1 MDLEKID
8 RCRYFLFPNA
18 PKTSNQGH
26 ESLID
31 LQAALERIRKG
42 NVMSDDET
50 IGVYDKH
57 VQDYAE
63 LVIQDEAD
71 PILTSFIKRIPKNG
85 YVLDLGCGPAN
96 ASVIMRDHGLR
107 VDPVDASEEMVKLA
121 NETHAIKARRA
132 LFSDLNTEE
141 IYDGIWA
148 NFSLLHA
155 PIEDFPDHLT
165 AIYNAIIPGGIFHI
179 ALKLGSGMK
188 RDKMGRMYS
197 YYSEDELSSHL
208 TNAGF
213 SILEKTNG
221 EGKGLAGDV
230 SAWIA
235 ILSKR

>member
-1 MDLEKID
+1 
-8 RCRYFLFPNA
+8 
-18 PKTSNQGH
+18 
-26 ESLID
+26 
-31 LQAALERIRKG
+31 
-42 NVMSDDET
+42 MSDDET

-57 VQDYAE
+57 VQDYAD

-71 PILTSFIKRIPKNG
+71 PILSSFIKRIPENG
-85 YVLDLGCGPAN
+85 YVIDLGCGPAN

-121 NETHAIKARRA
+121 NETHAINARRA
-132 LFSDLNTEE
+132 LFSDLNAVKT
-141 IYDGIWA
+141 YDGIWA

-155 PIEDFPDHLT
+155 PIADFPDHLA
-165 AIYNAIIPGGIFHI
+165 AIYNAIIPDGIFHI

-197 YYSEDELSSHL
+197 YYSEEELSSHL